1 MGTMICRL
9 LRLALLVLLPL
20 QSCWLSAETREITI
34 LFTNDFESAFD
45 PTPAYW
51 RDDIDLIGGAPQIA
65 TLVDNIREQEGLVFL
80 FDSGD
85 IYTGILSKLT
95 EGAVPMEMMITMGY
109 DAMAIGNHEFEYG
122 WESFAEQK
130 SRLPFPVLGAN
141 LFYADTGRPYAQ
153 PYTIVERDG
162 FRIGVVGIMGQD
174 ARTAIIPSHV
184 AGVEVRDPIPI
195 VQEWV
200 DKLKPEVDIVLA
212 LTHQGKTAPM
222 QTDDEAH
229 PEIHRG
235 NKEDYHLAGAV
246 KGIDVLFGGHA
257 DAGTE
262 EPIVHKRT
270 GTLIMQTYGQGTRLG
285 QLKITFD
292 TERGEIVSHE
302 GRLIPVVSNELEPHP
317 MIVEKL
323 AHYRAQFPE
332 LQETVFYAQERLS
345 RAYNEESDLGNL
357 YADILRDEMDA
368 EIAFVNAG
376 ALRKDLPQGDVPLA
390 DLMDSFPFHDEVVIL
405 EMTGAQIMNVLE
417 QSLTLERGML
427 QLAGPKV
434 RYHKGKS
441 TGRRVYTVEM
451 GRYPL
456 KLTQTYKVA
465 TIEILAQGGDLF
477 TAFKEAKRL
486 TPRGS
491 QITFAELLKNSL
503 SRRKVIGLP
512 VRGRMIP
519 VAELR

>member
-1 MGTMICRL
+1 MIFRL
-9 LRLALLVLLPL
+9 PKLILLGYLIDYGSALF
-20 QSCWLSAETREITI
+20 AEERDVTL

-51 RDDIDLIGGAPQIA
+51 RDDIELIGGAPQIA
-65 TLVDNIREQEGLVFL
+65 TLVDNIRAEEELVFL

-85 IYTGILSKLT
+85 IFTGILSKLT
-95 EGAVPMEMMITMGY
+95 EGAVPMEIMITMGY

-130 SRLPFPVLGAN
+130 NRLPFPVLGAN
-141 LFYADTGRPYAQ
+141 MFYADSGRRYAQ

-174 ARTAIIPSHV
+174 AGTAIIPSHV
-184 AGVEVRDPIPI
+184 AGVDVQDPIPV
-195 VQEWV
+195 VQAWV
-200 DKLKPEVDIVLA
+200 DELRPQVDIVLA

-235 NKEDYHLAGAV
+235 IQADYEMAGAV

-262 EPIVHKRT
+262 QAVVHKKT

-285 QLKITFD
+285 QLKLSFD
-292 TERGEIVSHE
+292 TERNEIVSHE
-302 GRLIPVVSNELEPHP
+302 GRLIPVVSNELEPHSV
-317 MIVEKL
+317 IVEKL

-332 LQETVFYAQERLS
+332 LEETVFYAQERLS

-357 YADILRDEMDA
+357 YADILLDELDA
-368 EIAFVNAG
+368 EIGFINAG

-390 DLMDSFPFHDEVVIL
+390 DLMDSFPFQDEVVVL
-405 EMTGAQIMNVLE
+405 EMTGAQIMSVLE
-417 QSLTLERGML
+417 QSLTLERGLL
-427 QLAGPKV
+427 QLSGPKV
-434 RYHKGKS
+434 RYNKKRS
-441 TGRRVYTVEM
+441 TANRVYTVEM
-451 GRYPL
+451 GKYPL

-477 TAFKEAKRL
+477 SAFTEAKRL

-491 QITFAELLKNSL
+491 QITFAEMLKNHL
-503 SRRKVIGLP
+503 SRRQVIGLP

-519 VAELR
+519 ILE

>member
-1 MGTMICRL
+1 MTFRPLRYL
-9 LRLALLVLLPL
+9 LLGSIA
-20 QSCWLSAETREITI
+20 CLSIQLFAERREITI

-45 PTPAYW
+45 PIPAYW
-51 RDDIDLIGGAPQIA
+51 RDDINLLGGAPQIA
-65 TLVDNIREQEGLVFL
+65 TLVDNIRDAEELVFL

-95 EGAVPMEMMITMGY
+95 EGAVPMEIMITMDY

-130 SRLPFPVLGAN
+130 NRLPFPVLGAN
-141 LFYADTGRPYAQ
+141 LFYADSGRPYAQ

-162 FRIGVVGIMGQD
+162 FRIGVIGIMGQD

-184 AGVEVRDPIPI
+184 AGVDVRDPIPV
-195 VQEWV
+195 VQQWV
-200 DKLKPEVDIVLA
+200 DVLKPQVDLVLL

-235 NKEDYHLAGAV
+235 NEADYQMAGAV

-262 EPIVHKRT
+262 EPVVHSRT

-285 QLKITFD
+285 QLKITYD
-292 TERGEIVSHE
+292 TERGEMVSHE
-302 GRLIPVVSNELEPHP
+302 GSLIPVVSDELEPHP
-317 MIVEKL
+317 VVAEKL
-323 AHYRAQFPE
+323 AHYRARFPE
-332 LQETVFYAQERLS
+332 LQETVFYAQGRLS

-357 YADILRDEMDA
+357 YADILRDELKAD
-368 EIAFVNAG
+368 IAFVNAG
-376 ALRKDLPQGDVPLA
+376 ALRKDLPAGEVPLA
-390 DLMDSFPFHDEVVIL
+390 DLMDSFPFKDEIVLL
-405 EMTGAQIMNVLE
+405 EMTGAQIMEILE

-427 QLAGPKV
+427 QLSGPKV
-434 RYHKGKS
+434 RYHKKGS
-441 TGRRVYTVEM
+441 SPGSVYTVEL
-451 GRYPL
+451 GKYPL
-456 KLTQTYKVA
+456 KLGQTYRVA

-477 TAFKEAKRL
+477 SAFTEAKRL
-486 TPRGS
+486 TPKGS
-491 QITFAELLKNSL
+491 QITFAELLKNNL
-503 SRRKVIGLP
+503 SKRKVVGMP
-512 VRGRMIP
+512 VRGRMLP
-519 VAELR
+519 VSEIR

>member
-1 MGTMICRL
+1 MIFRL
-9 LRLALLVLLPL
+9 PKLILLGYLIDYGSALF
-20 QSCWLSAETREITI
+20 AEERDVTL

-51 RDDIDLIGGAPQIA
+51 RDDIELIGGAPQIA
-65 TLVDNIREQEGLVFL
+65 TLVDNIRAEEELVFL

-85 IYTGILSKLT
+85 IFTGILSKLT
-95 EGAVPMEMMITMGY
+95 EGAVPMEIMITMGY

-130 SRLPFPVLGAN
+130 NRLPFPVLGAN
-141 LFYADTGRPYAQ
+141 MFYADSGRRYAQ

-174 ARTAIIPSHV
+174 AGTAIIPSHV
-184 AGVEVRDPIPI
+184 AGVDVQDPIPV
-195 VQEWV
+195 VQSWV
-200 DKLKPEVDIVLA
+200 DELRPQVDIVLA

-235 NKEDYHLAGAV
+235 IQADYEMAGAV

-262 EPIVHKRT
+262 QAVVHKKT

-285 QLKITFD
+285 QLKLSFD
-292 TERGEIVSHE
+292 TERNEIVSHE
-302 GRLIPVVSNELEPHP
+302 GRLIPVVSNELEPHSV
-317 MIVEKL
+317 IVEKL

-332 LQETVFYAQERLS
+332 LEETVFYAQERLS

-357 YADILRDEMDA
+357 YADILLDELDA
-368 EIAFVNAG
+368 EIGFINAG

-390 DLMDSFPFHDEVVIL
+390 YLMDSFPFQDEVVVL
-405 EMTGAQIMNVLE
+405 EMTGAQIMSVLE
-417 QSLTLERGML
+417 QSLTLERGLL
-427 QLAGPKV
+427 QLSGPKV
-434 RYHKGKS
+434 RYNKKRS
-441 TGRRVYTVEM
+441 T
-451 GRYPL
+451 
-456 KLTQTYKVA
+456 
-465 TIEILAQGGDLF
+465 
-477 TAFKEAKRL
+477 
-486 TPRGS
+486 
-491 QITFAELLKNSL
+491 
-503 SRRKVIGLP
+503 
-512 VRGRMIP
+512 
-519 VAELR
+519 

>member
-1 MGTMICRL
+1 MIYRL
-9 LRLALLVLLPL
+9 LILCLLGCFIFQESGLLA
-20 QSCWLSAETREITI
+20 EKREVTL

-51 RDDIDLIGGAPQIA
+51 RDDIELIGGAPQIA
-65 TLVDNIREQEGLVFL
+65 TLVDNIRAEEGLVFL

-85 IYTGILSKLT
+85 IFTGILSKLT

-130 SRLPFPVLGAN
+130 HRMPFPVLGAN
-141 LFYADTGRPYAQ
+141 MFYADTGRRYAQ

-184 AGVEVRDPIPI
+184 SGVDVRDPIPV

-200 DKLKPEVDIVLA
+200 NKLRPEVDIVIA

-229 PEIHRG
+229 IEIQRG
-235 NKEDYHLAGAV
+235 IEADYKMAGAV

-262 EPIVHKRT
+262 QAVVHKRT

-292 TERGEIVSHE
+292 TDRGEIVSHE

-317 MIVEKL
+317 VIAEKL

-332 LQETVFYAQERLS
+332 LREMVFFAQERLS
-345 RAYNEESDLGNL
+345 RSYNEESDLGNL

-368 EIAFVNAG
+368 QIAFINAG
-376 ALRKDLPQGDVPLA
+376 ALRKDLPQGNVPLA
-390 DLMDSFPFHDEVVIL
+390 DLMDSFPF
-405 EMTGAQIMNVLE
+405 AWVLFCPGE
-417 QSLTLERGML
+417 
-427 QLAGPKV
+427 
-434 RYHKGKS
+434 
-441 TGRRVYTVEM
+441 
-451 GRYPL
+451 
-456 KLTQTYKVA
+456 
-465 TIEILAQGGDLF
+465 
-477 TAFKEAKRL
+477 
-486 TPRGS
+486 
-491 QITFAELLKNSL
+491 
-503 SRRKVIGLP
+503 
-512 VRGRMIP
+512 
-519 VAELR
+519 